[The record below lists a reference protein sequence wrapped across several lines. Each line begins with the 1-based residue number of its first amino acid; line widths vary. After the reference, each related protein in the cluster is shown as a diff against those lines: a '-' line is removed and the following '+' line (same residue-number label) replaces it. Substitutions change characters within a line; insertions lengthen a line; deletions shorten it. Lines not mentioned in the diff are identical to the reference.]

1 MSVDAQ
7 ILAILEKSLTE
18 WQEVL
23 RRSVQAIVQPKA
35 ENQGETRKKQRCKNE
50 NIRNLARRFCI
61 RFRACCGVARS
72 ALGVVVSGDLVESLG
87 TAYEDRPLPVRRE
100 EFVSLPGGRS
110 VGVPGGNRAEILSR
124 VQFVQRIIFRSL
136 TLEVKL
142 AHKSQ
147 PYTRELATKEN
158 YLIIVFSEHNL
169 ANITLGRL

>member
-1 MSVDAQ
+1 MNQPGRKEERFAGGKFWRKKRCLLSVDAQ
-7 ILAILEKSLTE
+7 ILAILEKLLTE

-87 TAYEDRPLPVRRE
+87 TAYEDRPLPIRRE
-100 EFVSLPGGRS
+100 EFVSLPGGKKRWRS
-110 VGVPGGNRAEILSR
+110 RW
-124 VQFVQRIIFRSL
+124 
-136 TLEVKL
+136 
-142 AHKSQ
+142 
-147 PYTRELATKEN
+147 
-158 YLIIVFSEHNL
+158 
-169 ANITLGRL
+169 